1 MKTMILGFVP
11 YAYESITV
19 ADAAI
24 SLTSATYDQVGY
36 NMQAFITLETAQVR
50 WRIDGTDPTSS
61 EGHLLEA
68 GQNLTLQDSQAVKNF
83 RAIRTGA
90 TSGVMKV
97 TYLKG

>member
-1 MKTMILGFVP
+1 MKTMILGFIP
-11 YAYESITV
+11 YAYESIAV

-36 NMQAFITLETAQVR
+36 NIQAFITLETAQVR
-50 WRIDGTDPTSS
+50 WRIDGGDPTSS

-68 GQNLTLQDSQAVKNF
+68 GQNLALQDSQAVKNF

-90 TSGVMKV
+90 TSGVIKV

>member
-19 ADAAI
+19 ADAAV

-36 NMQAFITLETAQVR
+36 SMQAFITLETAQIR
-50 WRIDGTDPTSS
+50 WRIDGINPTSS
-61 EGHLLEA
+61 EGHLLEV

-83 RAIRTGA
+83 RAIRTGSS
-90 TSGVMKV
+90 SGVMKV

>member
-36 NMQAFITLETAQVR
+36 NIQAFITLETAQVR

-61 EGHLLEA
+61 EGHLLEI
-68 GQNLTLQDSQAVKNF
+68 GQNLSLNDSQAVKNF
-83 RAIRTGA
+83 RAIRTGSS
-90 TSGVMKV
+90 SGVIKV